1 MSWMGQALVNLPLS
15 DKAAI
20 RASGFYRSYGGYI
33 DSIGTGGS
41 DVEKNINDSKSY
53 GGRISALIAPSDTV
67 SIRLTAL
74 LQDFDRHAAGIVLV
88 DPPQLGPDSAGA
100 AQSKCVRALHQVHSR
115 PSQPH
120 TT

>member
-53 GGRISALIAPSDTV
+53 GGRISALIAPSDPV

-74 LQDFDRHAAGIVLV
+74 LQDFDSHAAGIVDV
-88 DPPQLGPDSAGA
+88 DPATLGRVTAG
-100 AQSKCVRALHQVHSR
+100 QIGRASCRERVC
-115 PSQPH
+115 P
-120 TT
+120 

>member
-53 GGRISALIAPSDTV
+53 GGRISALIATSDTV

-74 LQDFDRHAAGIVLV
+74 LQDFDSHAAGIVDV
-88 DPPQLGPDSAGA
+88 DPATLGRVTAGDRK
-100 AQSKCVRALHQVHSR
+100 STRLNSR
-115 PSQPH
+115 PYCASRMQSS
-120 TT
+120 